1 MTRINTNVASLRG
14 LRSLNNANNKL
25 DSSLTRLSTGL
36 KINSGKDNP
45 SGLIASETLRSQI
58 SAIEQSIKNSGRAN
72 NVIATADAALGEVG
86 NLLNQVR
93 GLVQESLNDGALSQ
107 SEIEANQLQI
117 DAALSAINRISSN
130 TQFAGDKLID
140 GSKAF
145 VTKLTSADSAKLQD
159 FQVNEALFSASSTVQ
174 IEAEITQQA
183 EKAELRFTDAAL
195 TQAATVEVAGSRGS
209 QVVFLGSSSSKA
221 DIRDAINSLTD
232 VTGVSATFD
241 PGATFELGATQG
253 FTDIGSNSVKGTAA
267 IGATTTAQISF
278 TAESAGAASTV
289 GAVEIEFDVAGSS
302 TNATTVV
309 VSDITGGKKIT
320 VTLAANTGG
329 TITGTYSDVKAALD
343 GTTITSTLV
352 DVTVAGG
359 STAAVTSGGA
369 VTVSGGVDAGFLKIN
384 DARNNGSGGSVATL
398 GGEVFVQVADFAT
411 GTTTA
416 SLGVNSFSVDSE
428 TGNVTVQ
435 IQLAKTAG
443 AVTST
448 VNDVSSF
455 INTTTTTVTV
465 NGSAVELNDF
475 ISAENSS
482 SATSSSVLSSAGS
495 LTQLLGGTDG
505 NNNDITFNDARSYGT
520 AGQVRIAFADP
531 STSGGSLSVSVADV
545 SGTSDK
551 LVTFSLA
558 TDANGNITTT
568 ADDIKNLIETGTS
581 AGAVAAR
588 DLVNL
593 EIEGDGSELIKAAPA
608 AGTLTV
614 DVASRIL
621 KLQSEEYGADEFV
634 QINVIAGAFDTKLN
648 DNVSIA
654 SRDAG
659 QDLQAVI
666 NGQVAETRGLAARI
680 KNSTLDASLA
690 FNETNNV
697 VGRRAVVTVTGGGS
711 TFQIGQDASA
721 AGQIGIGIEA
731 VNTARLGGISGKL
744 YELGTGGGKNLLDI
758 SPDTPGSLLVDIVEE
773 SIDRVSTLRGRLG
786 AIQRNVIDTN
796 INTLGIALENISE
809 ARSVITDTD
818 FATATADLTKAQ
830 ILNQAGISVL
840 SIANQNPQ
848 QVLSLLG

>member
-14 LRSLNNANNKL
+14 LRSLNSANNKL

-107 SEIEANQLQI
+107 SEVEANQLQI
-117 DAALSAINRISSN
+117 DAALSAINRISAN

-140 GSKAF
+140 GSKSF
-145 VTKLTSADSAKLQD
+145 VTKLTSADSAKLGD
-159 FQVNEALFSASSTVQ
+159 FQVNEALFSGSSTIQ

-183 EKAELRFTDAAL
+183 EQAELRFTDASL
-195 TQAATVEVAGSRGS
+195 SEAATIELAGSKGS
-209 QVVFLGSSSSKA
+209 QVVFLGGSSSKA
-221 DIRDAINSLTD
+221 DIRDAVNSLSD
-232 VTGVSATFD
+232 VTGVSASFD
-241 PGATFELGATQG
+241 PGAVFSLGATQG
-253 FTDIGSNSVKGTAA
+253 FTDIDGAAVAGTAT

-278 TAESAGAASTV
+278 TADDAGAAGTV
-289 GAVEIEFDVAGSS
+289 GEIQIDFNAAGAS
-302 TNATTVV
+302 TNTTSVA
-309 VSDITGGKKIT
+309 VSSITGGKKIT
-320 VTLAANTGG
+320 VTLAAASGG
-329 TITGTYSDVKAALD
+329 TVLGTYADVKAALD
-343 GTTITSTLV
+343 GTTTTSSLV

-359 STAAVTSGGA
+359 ATAAVTSGGD
-369 VTVSGGVDAGFLKIN
+369 VTVTGGVDAGFLKIN
-384 DARNNGSGGSVATL
+384 DARNDGSGGSVAAL

-416 SLGVNSFSVDSE
+416 SLGVNSFTVDSE

-443 AVTST
+443 NVTST
-448 VNDVSSF
+448 IGDVSSF

-465 NGSAVELNDF
+465 NGSSVELNDY

-482 SATSSSVLSSAGS
+482 SATSGAVLSSAGS
-495 LTQLLGGTDG
+495 LKQLLGGTDG

-520 AGQVRIAFADP
+520 AGQVRVAFADP
-531 STSGGSLSVSVADV
+531 STSNNTLSVAVTDV
-545 SGTSDK
+545 SGTDDK
-551 LVTFSLA
+551 LITFSLA

-568 ADDIKNLIETGTS
+568 ADDIKNLIETGTT
-581 AGAVAAR
+581 AGAGSAR

-593 EIEGDGSELIKAAPA
+593 EIEGDGSEVVKAAVDE
-608 AGTLTV
+608 GTQTV

-621 KLQSEEYGADEFV
+621 KLKSQNYGADEFV
-634 QINVIAGAFDTKLN
+634 QVNVIAGSFDTKLS
-648 DNVSIA
+648 DNVS
-654 SRDAG
+654 SSNRDSG

-666 NGQVAETRGLAARI
+666 NGQVAETRGLDARI
-680 KNSTLDASLA
+680 KNSTLDAALS
-690 FNETNNV
+690 FNAENNV

-731 VNTARLGGISGKL
+731 VNTARLGGVSGKL
-744 YELGTGGGKNLLDI
+744 YELGTGGGKSLLDI
-758 SPDTPGSLLVDIVEE
+758 SPDTPGSLLVGIVEE

-786 AIQRNVIDTN
+786 AIQKNVIDTN
-796 INTLGIALENISE
+796 INTLGVALENISE
-809 ARSVITDTD
+809 ARSVIVDTD
-818 FATATADLTKAQ
+818 FATATAELTKAQ

-840 SIANQNPQ
+840 SIANQNPS